1 MAPTIMID
9 SGHGGFDNGAVYN
22 GRKEKDD
29 NLKIGLAVGELLEK
43 AGYNVIYTRT
53 TDVYET
59 PFQKAQKA
67 NNAGADYFISFHRNS
82 GEIPNTY
89 NGAQALVYAD
99 NTRAAQIGE
108 AIMKQLTELG
118 FKDLG
123 VVELP
128 GLVVLR
134 RTNMPAVLMEMGF
147 INHEGDNRIFD
158 EKFDEMAEAV
168 VRGIE
173 ESIPL
178 SPAVKQ
184 YGVQTGLFRYLSN
197 AEFMR
202 EELEDKGYT
211 VTVRREEP
219 FYAVV
224 VGREPTPE
232 AAAELQNQL
241 RQQGYDTLVV
251 SPGA

>member
-9 SGHGGFDNGAVYN
+9 SGHGGMDNGAVYN

-29 NLKIGLAVGELLEK
+29 NLRVGLAVGEQLEK
-43 AGYNVIYTRT
+43 AGYHVLYTRT
-53 TDVYET
+53 TDVYDT
-59 PFQKAQKA
+59 PLQKAQKA

-108 AIMKQLTELG
+108 AIMRQLVQLG

-123 VVELP
+123 VDERP

-134 RTNMPAVLMEMGF
+134 RTNMPAVLLELGF
-147 INHEGDNRIFD
+147 INHDGDNRIFD
-158 EKFDEMAEAV
+158 EQFDEMVDAI

-173 ESIPL
+173 QSIPL
-178 SPAVKQ
+178 APVAKL
-184 YGVQTGLFRYLSN
+184 YGVQVGLFRYRSN
-197 AEFMR
+197 AEYLK
-202 EELEDKGYT
+202 EELEEMGYT
-211 VTVRREEP
+211 VVVRREEP
-219 FYAVV
+219 YYAVV
-224 VGREPTPE
+224 VGREPTLE
-232 AAAELQNQL
+232 DATNLQNQL

-251 SPGA
+251 NI